1 MYKLFRI
8 QSALW
13 VFICAL
19 VLQSA
24 LSARQPNIIL
34 IVADDLGWKDSSAYG
49 SEFYQTPGIDRL
61 AREGVLFTDAYSANP
76 LCSPT
81 RASILTGQ
89 YPSRLRFTA
98 ASGHIDKETLDPKMG
113 TSATPDKPAIIPQ
126 SRSRLPN
133 EYVTYAELLQKAGY
147 ATAFMGKWHL
157 GKGIYIP
164 EKQGFE
170 KVVGGRHHP
179 GPPPPGHFYAPWNIE
194 TIPDTPKGTHIA
206 DVLTNEAIKF
216 IDDHKNEPFLLNLW
230 YYDVHA
236 PFQGEPDLIDKYEQ
250 RVNPHYSQKS
260 PTMGAMIEKM
270 DLNIERLLD
279 ELDKLGIRDETIIIF
294 SSDNGGNMYDIVDDT
309 TPTNN
314 APLRSG
320 KGNNYEGGVRVPLIV
335 SWPGVSHPGTKSD
348 AIISSVDFYPTILH
362 MAGLPQQPNHH
373 IDGVDF
379 TSAIEGKSFDR
390 GPTISHFPH
399 YVPATDNLPNTSV
412 RVGDYKLYRFYH
424 DGENQEHRYE
434 LYNLKHDIGEAAN
447 LADTM
452 PRKVTEMDAIIDRHI
467 SEADVLYPI
476 KNPAYNAKPVL
487 GWMAMGDVS
496 LEAKGDTLEA
506 TSEGRDPRFSTKQYN
521 GIIGPVTIRF
531 SMRSN
536 SKGKGQF
543 FWVSKVG
550 SPFNAA
556 QSVSFQ
562 PKHDGE
568 WHDYTL
574 ELPFTGKLKNFR
586 FDPSQGSGEIEIKDV
601 QFVDA
606 TGRVVSSKET

>member
-1 MYKLFRI
+1 MSVLWTLF
-8 QSALW
+8 
-13 VFICAL
+13 CAL
-19 VLQSA
+19 AVQSA

-34 IVADDLGWKDSSAYG
+34 IVADDLGWMDSSAYG
-49 SEFYQTPGIDRL
+49 SEFYQTSGIDRL

-98 ASGHIDKETLDPKMG
+98 ASGHSEKEMLDPKMG

-133 EYVTYAELLQKAGY
+133 EYLTYAEILQKAGY

-179 GPPPPGHFYAPWNIE
+179 GPPPPGHFFAPWNID
-194 TIPDTPKGTHIA
+194 TIPDAPEGTHIA
-206 DVLTNEAIKF
+206 DVLTDEAISF
-216 IDDHKNEPFLLNLW
+216 IKDHRREPFLLNLW

-236 PFQGEPDLIDKYEQ
+236 PFQGKPELIDKYEQ
-250 RVNPHYSQKS
+250 QVDPSYAQKS
-260 PTMGAMIEKM
+260 ATMGAMIEAM
-270 DLNIERLLD
+270 DQNIERLLD
-279 ELDKLGIRDETIIIF
+279 ELDKLGIRNDTIIIF
-294 SSDNGGNMYDIVDDT
+294 SSDNGGNMYDIVDNT

-335 SWPGVSHPGTKSD
+335 SWPGVSHPGTSSD

-362 MAGLPQQPNHH
+362 MAGLPQEPDHH

-379 TSAIEGKSFDR
+379 TSAIEGKPFDR

-412 RVGDYKLYRFYH
+412 RVGDYKFYRFYH
-424 DGENQEHRYE
+424 DGENQKHRYE
-434 LYNLKHDIGEAAN
+434 LYNLKNDIGETKN
-447 LADTM
+447 LADAM
-452 PRKVTEMDAIIDRHI
+452 PDKVAEMDAIIDRHI
-467 SEADVLYPI
+467 KEADVLYPI
-476 KNPAYNAKPVL
+476 KNPAFNAKPVL
-487 GWMAMGDVS
+487 GWQATGDVV
-496 LEAKGDTLEA
+496 LEANGSTLDI
-506 TSEGRDPRFSTKQYN
+506 TSEGGDPRFSTKQFN
-521 GIIGPVTIRF
+521 GIIGPVTAKF
-531 SMRSN
+531 SMRSD
-536 SKGKGQF
+536 SSGEGQF
-543 FWVSKVG
+543 FWVNKAG
-550 SPFNAA
+550 RNFHRD
-556 QSVSFQ
+556 QSATFK
-562 PKHDGE
+562 PKHDGR
-568 WHDYTL
+568 WHEYTV
-574 ELPFTGKLKNFR
+574 ELPFSGKLKNLR
-586 FDPSQGSGEIEIKDV
+586 LDPSRGLGRIEIKDLKL
-601 QFVDA
+601 VDA
-606 TGRVVSSKET
+606 SGESISSNES